1 MIQCNS
7 DFHLLPRGNRSPPNT
22 TLVFLC
28 TSPDL
33 QQPAIHSCE
42 VWEIVIQDNCTDCP
56 CYSFVHPWGQYTW
69 PEITRFLFLKR
80 FLYLY
85 NDMYLTIIPRVRMDS
100 ESIDEA
106 EGRMGYWLRG
116 HEGERNNCFSKIQ
129 LVGQKFRDKT
139 TLASKTRFNR
149 HCFGFQSRRFS
160 LLLGYNI

>member
-42 VWEIVIQDNCTDCP
+42 VLEIVIQDNCTDCP
-56 CYSFVHPWGQYTW
+56 CYNFVHPWGQDTW
-69 PEITRFLFLKR
+69 PEITMFLFLKR

-106 EGRMGYWLRG
+106 ESRMGHWLRG
-116 HEGERNNCFSKIQ
+116 HEGERNNCFRKIQ
-129 LVGQKFRDKT
+129 LVGQKFREKT
-139 TLASKTRFNR
+139 TLAGKTRFNR